1 MTGDVLADLRAS
13 IDYGQG
19 VERRGLGYVVAAED
33 GEGTYEATVSRLRSS
48 GGEVRAELR
57 ILVNGRHLSA
67 GSFNL
72 SSLVAR
78 AQTTKLLTARAPQ
91 FPWGDILERLCV
103 SVLAAERTGSPATM
117 IGKRVSAAAEP
128 RLLPPLLPAG
138 HASVL
143 FGPGGSGKSTLVA
156 AAAVSIASGAEV
168 IPGFRPLGPQ
178 PVGVFDWESCADDWS
193 NLVAGIAE
201 GAGIEAPRLPYLAM
215 TRPLADDV
223 ERLAEVVAE
232 HAIRLAI
239 VDSVGL
245 ALGIGREAGD
255 PADAVLRMHQALRH
269 LGVTSVLVDHV
280 AGADIAAGTTAASRP
295 YGSVYKLNA
304 ARDVWELRREH
315 EPRDGAAEV
324 LLIHAKANLSGL
336 HPPIGL
342 RIVHYGGLV
351 RFERGDVTAP
361 ELESRLTA
369 AERIRR
375 VLSRGARTVKEISE
389 ETGIADNA
397 IRATLGRHRDR
408 FIDLG
413 GKRWGLTSLP

>member
-1 MTGDVLADLRAS
+1 MTGAILADLRAS

-19 VERRGLGYVVAAED
+19 VERRGLGYVLASED
-33 GEGTYEATVSRLRSS
+33 GSGAYEATVSRLRSS
-48 GGEVRAELR
+48 GGELRAELR
-57 ILVNGRHLSA
+57 IIVDGRHLIA
-67 GSFNL
+67 GSFNV
-72 SSLVAR
+72 SSLAAR
-78 AQTTKLLTARAPQ
+78 AQTTKLLTARAPRL
-91 FPWGDILERLCV
+91 PWADILERLCV

-128 RLLPPLLPAG
+128 RLLAPFLPAG

-143 FGPGGSGKSTLVA
+143 FGPGGSGKSTLAA

-168 IPGFRPLGPQ
+168 IPGFRPSGAQ

-193 NLVAGIAE
+193 NLIAGIAE

-223 ERLAEVVAE
+223 ERLAELVAE
-232 HAIRLAI
+232 HSIRLAI

-255 PADAVLRMHQALRH
+255 PADAVLRMHQAIRH
-269 LGVTSVLVDHV
+269 LRVTSVLVDHV
-280 AGADIAAGTTAASRP
+280 AGADIATGTTAASRP

-342 RIVHYGGLV
+342 RIVHDGGLV
-351 RFERGDVTAP
+351 RFERADITAP

-369 AERIRR
+369 TERIRQ
-375 VLSRGARTVKEISE
+375 VLNHGPRTVKDISE

-397 IRATLGRHRDR
+397 VRATLGRHRDC

-413 GKRWGLTSLP
+413 GKRWGLSSRP